1 MEKAKVKLRTR
12 AFDWDVAKQKYKLDE
27 GSVEKYDLGTINSE
41 EDSGDF
47 NLTRILF
54 DENDILLLTGTYF
67 LVML

>member
-1 MEKAKVKLRTR
+1 M
-12 AFDWDVAKQKYKLDE
+12 
-27 GSVEKYDLGTINSE
+27 EKYDLGTINSE